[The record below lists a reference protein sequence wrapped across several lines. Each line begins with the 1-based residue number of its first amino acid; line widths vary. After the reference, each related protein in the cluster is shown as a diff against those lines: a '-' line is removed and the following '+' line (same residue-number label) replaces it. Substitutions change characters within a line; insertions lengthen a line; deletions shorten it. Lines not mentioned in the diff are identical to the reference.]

1 MSVKRAKIGNR
12 NLLRKTKIRTKYSS
26 SAIRKGRVDY
36 RKTKD
41 ALEGEPLQD
50 MIAASRIVAAQ
61 RDGIAFDVE
70 FVSENARKIAT
81 RIIAPKRTG
90 VDTREMS
97 SQQLN
102 RAIVNRN
109 RIENKPTDKT
119 KVIYKQ
125 LMSEE

>member
-12 NLLRKTKIRTKYSS
+12 NLLRKTKIRKKYSS

-125 LMSEE
+125 LMSGE

>member
-125 LMSEE
+125 LMSGE

>member
-1 MSVKRAKIGNR
+1 MSVKRVKKRNR
-12 NLLRKTKIRTKYSS
+12 NLLGKTKIRTKWRS
-26 SAIRKGRVDY
+26 SAIRKRRENY
-36 RKTKD
+36 KKTKD
-41 ALEGEPLQD
+41 SLEGEPLQD

-61 RDGIAFDVE
+61 RDGISFDVE
-70 FVSENARKIAT
+70 FVSENAQKIAA
-81 RIIAPKRTG
+81 RIIVPKRTG
-90 VDTREMS
+90 VGTRGIS